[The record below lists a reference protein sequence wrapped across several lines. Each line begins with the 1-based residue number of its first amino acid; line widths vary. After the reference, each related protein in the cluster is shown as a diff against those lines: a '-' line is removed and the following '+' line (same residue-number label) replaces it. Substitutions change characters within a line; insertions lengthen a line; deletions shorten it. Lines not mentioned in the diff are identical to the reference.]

1 MTGEDI
7 IDGYQQNRIWMTGKD
22 WTGHDRTIYRTRY
35 RTIYRTRYRT
45 FDMDI
50 KNERFNG
57 KGQGEDRTITGQGG
71 DRRMTGQG
79 EDRTITGQGGDRTMT
94 G

>member
-1 MTGEDI
+1 MTG
-7 IDGYQQNRIWMTGKD
+7 QF
-22 WTGHDRTIYRTRY
+22 
-35 RTIYRTRYRT
+35 RTRYRT

-71 DRRMTGQG
+71 DR
-79 EDRTITGQGGDRTMT
+79 TMT

>member
-35 RTIYRTRYRT
+35 RT

-57 KGQGEDRTITGQGG
+57 KGLGEDRTITGQG
-71 DRRMTGQG
+71 
-79 EDRTITGQGGDRTMT
+79 
-94 G
+94 